1 MSAANLQTISVTSDT
16 YPNDPQVSMAFE
28 PDSTLFLNR
37 SATAADIVYISV
49 DGTNDTAIL
58 IPGLMPALEY
68 RTKYKKYWLRID
80 SGASTTSV
88 NVMANTVR

>member
-1 MSAANLQTISVTSDT
+1 MSAANLQTVSVSSDS
-16 YPNDPQVSMAFE
+16 YPTDPQVSLGFE

-37 SATAADIVYISV
+37 SSTATDIVYISV
-49 DGTNDTAIL
+49 DGANDTALL

-68 RTKYKKYWLRID
+68 RTKYKKYWLRRD
-80 SGASTTSV
+80 AAASTTTV